1 MQERTIVIECQNC
14 TPKKMICN
22 NCFHEMIGWVDNQG
36 IIKVKCCYCGAIT
49 ISKKKSR
56 REVQINIIAPN
67 GQKVI

>member
-1 MQERTIVIECQNC
+1 MENC

-22 NCFHEMIGWVDNQG
+22 NCFREMIGWVDAQG
-36 IIKVKCCYCGAIT
+36 ITKVKCYHCGAIT